1 MMKKIY
7 SEKSKQNIVNTYW
20 CFLLLN
26 RIPISE
32 FSESNNIRT
41 FQALKSYKINGSQ

>member
-26 RIPISE
+26 RIPISDD
-32 FSESNNIRT
+32 
-41 FQALKSYKINGSQ
+41 FQNPITSGHSRH